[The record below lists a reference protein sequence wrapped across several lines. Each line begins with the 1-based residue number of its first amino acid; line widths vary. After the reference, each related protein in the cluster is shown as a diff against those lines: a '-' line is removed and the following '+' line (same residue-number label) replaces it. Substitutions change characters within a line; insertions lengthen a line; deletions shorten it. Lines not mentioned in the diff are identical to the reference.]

1 MKVQSEWFP
10 DQNPNP
16 VMRVA
21 EDGRLLYGNPASEPI
36 LAVWR
41 TRIGG
46 ALPEEQTA
54 LVQDAARSGKV
65 REAEVTADDR
75 VFMLIVTPIPEA
87 SVVHMYGVDITERKR
102 FEEETLRRAT
112 HDALTDLPNRS
123 LFLDRLEQSVHRA
136 KRDAGMAAVLLLDLD
151 HFREV
156 NETLGHSAGDE
167 ALRAT
172 AQRLILCVGAADTV
186 GRIAGARFGMVL
198 ERAETR
204 QEVIAELAERVLSA
218 VQRPMTVAGRQL
230 DLSAT
235 LGISVYP
242 MDDPRA
248 GDLMR
253 DAEIALHGAKAERRG
268 SYRFYTATM
277 GTDLRNRQAILGDLR
292 EALVREDLELHYQPQ
307 VELRTLRVVGL
318 EALVRSRHPTR
329 GPMAP
334 AQFIPLA
341 EEHGLIA
348 RIGEW
353 VLRTACDQVRVWQ
366 ESGSPDLQVAVN
378 VSAIQFHST
387 ELVQLVESVLKES
400 GLDPRCLEL
409 EITEGI
415 TLHDAE
421 ATIDTLERLRALGVT
436 LSVDDFGTGYSS
448 LRYLKRFPVQKI
460 KIDQSFVREVDTD
473 PRGAA
478 ISEAVVNLAHRLQMR
493 VLAEGVERE
502 GELRCLQRIGCDE
515 AQGHYFSRACPAEEI
530 TRLLS
535 RGGVLPD
542 A

>member
-1 MKVQSEWFP
+1 
-10 DQNPNP
+10 
-16 VMRVA
+16 
-21 EDGRLLYGNPASEPI
+21 
-36 LAVWR
+36 
-41 TRIGG
+41 
-46 ALPEEQTA
+46 
-54 LVQDAARSGKV
+54 
-65 REAEVTADDR
+65 
-75 VFMLIVTPIPEA
+75 
-87 SVVHMYGVDITERKR
+87 
-102 FEEETLRRAT
+102 
-112 HDALTDLPNRS
+112 
-123 LFLDRLEQSVHRA
+123 
-136 KRDAGMAAVLLLDLD
+136 
-151 HFREV
+151 
-156 NETLGHSAGDE
+156 
-167 ALRAT
+167 
-172 AQRLILCVGAADTV
+172 VGAADTV
-186 GRIAGARFGMVL
+186 GRIAGARFGLVL
-198 ERAETR
+198 DRVETC
-204 QEVIAELAERVLSA
+204 QVIAELAERVLTA
-218 VQRPMTVAGRQL
+218 VQRPLTVAGREL
-230 DLSAT
+230 YLTGT

-242 MDDPRA
+242 LDDPKPEQ
-248 GDLMR
+248 LIR
-253 DAEIALHGAKAERRG
+253 DADIALHRAKAERRG

-277 GTDLRNRQAILGDLR
+277 GADLRNRQAILGDLR

-307 VELRTLRVVGL
+307 VDLRTLRVVGL

-378 VSAIQFHST
+378 VSAIQFHSA
-387 ELVQLVESVLKES
+387 ELVQLVESVLTES
-400 GLDPRCLEL
+400 GLDPRRLEL

-460 KIDQSFVREVDTD
+460 KIDQSFVRGVDTD

-478 ISEAVVNLAHRLQMR
+478 ISEAVVSLAHRLQMS

-502 GELRCLQRIGCDE
+502 GELRCLQRMGCDE
-515 AQGHYFSRACPAEEI
+515 AQGYYFSRARPAAEI

-542 A
+542 T